1 MQDSAGAGRSDRT
14 GDRRQRVRRA
24 RLRDRART
32 SCLHL
37 GAITFLILISVTQR
51 IGQTTLDTKFDLTA
65 DPGRL
70 LGKSLNLWNTGVD
83 LGGLA
88 DQGYGYLFPQGT
100 FFLVGDLA
108 GLPDWITQR
117 AWSAL
122 VLLIAYDGAR
132 RLARALG
139 VGSGS
144 LTARLPAAAVHVPV
158 LVGLAYSLSPRIV
171 GLSGELSA
179 EMLPSAVLPWVCLP
193 IVLCLSG
200 RIAVRRAALLAGLGV
215 VAMGGV
221 NATENLLALPLPLF
235 LVLSGLARPVG
246 RRLAGWWVLTT
257 TLASLWWMLPLLLLG
272 AYSPPFLDYIENAAN
287 TTRTT
292 GWSNTVR
299 GAEHWLNYVP
309 NGDGPFWVAAHAM
322 STAAVLV
329 ALGGL
334 IAALGVVGLSRSG
347 EGALRFR
354 RPLLIAFLTGLVVMT
369 WGHGD
374 PAGSPLAGAVRHLL
388 DGPLVPFRN
397 IHKADPL
404 VRLPLALGFG
414 ATCALAAARATDWL
428 AGRTLRLPYVRVL
441 GVLAAGAL
449 VVGSAAPVFTGSLRH
464 PGWDRIPASWQ
475 QAATWLDHDGPGAT
489 LVVPAA
495 GFAQQTWGWTG
506 DEPIQGLTSSGWVTR
521 NQIPLIPAASI
532 RLLDGID
539 ARLDDGLGSPALAP
553 TLAAAGI
560 TRILLRNDL
569 DPSIADSTDA
579 PRVATALAASPGIER
594 VKTFGAAALPALE
607 VYRVSGALARP
618 EATVTST
625 MPVLTGAP
633 EDVITAREAGLV
645 GPGEHVVVRP
655 APAGQAPTIVTDGYR
670 LVERNFGRTHDAVSD
685 VLTGS
690 EPSRTHRL
698 VADYVGAP
706 GVPRVYARY
715 GDLSSVTASTS
726 AGYADSLGPVRP
738 EYGPAAVTD
747 DDPSTSWRSAPFTR
761 ARGQWVQYDLTRP
774 RRTGMVTV
782 LAGSGGP
789 GSVRV
794 TRLAITAG
802 SVREVVVPDAQ
813 GRAVI
818 DFGSLVASRVRVT
831 VLAISGHDA
840 TAQVAIRDIAVAG
853 VDTSRT
859 LVVPDTGADAST
871 SFVFSADPP
880 RRPCL
885 YGALG
890 TNCDPAYA
898 RPGAERGHL
907 DRTFTLH
914 GAGAWTFSG
923 EVVAEPSADTTKLL
937 LPIKGGLATTSTSV
951 LGNDPAVSAVFATDG
966 QAATSWLAA
975 RGDRAPVLRLTWDRP
990 RTLSR
995 LQVTPSQIPAL
1006 TPYEAVIVANGQTR
1020 RVPIGSNQ
1028 LGYFTPITG
1037 ATSASI
1043 TLRAHAGG
1051 GTGRSVGVGEVRL
1064 DGLAGLTR
1072 PVPLRWA
1079 FTSPCGLGPNLYV
1092 DGQAHPTRVRGTLG
1106 DIVDGHTLRWESCDP
1121 TIVLTSGATR
1131 LQVDANGFFVP
1142 TRVVLRSGQAP
1153 PTGPVV
1159 VGAQR
1164 TVSGATPLASSMRM
1178 QIAAGPESLL
1188 VFGQNANPGWKAT
1201 LAGHDLAATV
1211 VDGWQQGFVVPA
1223 GAGGAV
1229 RVDFAP
1235 QSPYRIALG
1244 IGAGGVLALIVLLLL
1259 DVRRTR
1265 IATVEV
1271 SAARAP
1277 RPALRAAM
1285 LIAGLLLLAAASP
1298 VAGGAALVGCLVA
1311 RTRLSISI
1319 AAAALVLASG
1329 VVAAVVDGTVNGTPG
1344 TLADLLAAL
1353 GCGLAA
1359 ATLAAPGEGLDVE
1372 S

>member
-14 GDRRQRVRRA
+14 GDRRQRARRA
-24 RLRDRART
+24 RLRDRARA

-37 GAITFLILISVTQR
+37 GAVAFLVLISAGQR

-108 GLPDWITQR
+108 GLPVWITQR

-139 VGSGS
+139 LGAGSR
-144 LTARLPAAAVHVPV
+144 TARIPGAAVHIPV
-158 LVGLAYSLSPRIV
+158 LVGLAYALSPRIV

-200 RIAVRRAALLAGLGV
+200 RMAARRAAVLAGLAV

-221 NATENLLALPLPLF
+221 NATENLLALPLPL
-235 LVLSGLARPVG
+235 LLILSGVTTRAG
-246 RRLAGWWVLTT
+246 RRLAGWWVLTA

-272 AYSPPFLDYIENAAN
+272 KYSPPFLDYIENAAN

-329 ALGGL
+329 ILGAV
-334 IAALGVVGLSRSG
+334 IAAFGIAGLARTG
-347 EGALRFR
+347 PDAIRFR
-354 RPLLIAFLTGLVVMT
+354 GPLLIAFLTGLLVMT
-369 WGHGD
+369 WGHGG
-374 PAGSPLAGAVRHLL
+374 PAGSPLASTVRHLL

-414 ATCALAAARATDWL
+414 ATCALVAARLRDWL
-428 AGRTLRLPYVRVL
+428 DGRSSRLAFARPL
-441 GVLAAGAL
+441 GAIAVCAL

-464 PGWDRIPASWQ
+464 PGWDEIPASWR
-475 QAATWLDHDGPGAT
+475 QAAAWLDHDGPGAT

-506 DEPIQGLTSSGWVTR
+506 DEPIQGLASSGWVTR

-645 GPGEHVVVRP
+645 GPGEHVLVQR
-655 APAGQAPTIVTDGYR
+655 ASAGQAPAIVTDGYR

-685 VLTGS
+685 VRTPS
-690 EPSRTHRL
+690 EPSRTHRR
-698 VADYVGAP
+698 VPDYVGAP

-726 AGYADSLGPVRP
+726 AGYSDSLGPVRP
-738 EYGPAAVTD
+738 EFGPSAVTD
-747 DDPSTSWRSAPFTR
+747 ADPSTSWRSAPFTK
-761 ARGQWVQYDLTRP
+761 AVGQWVQYDLRGS
-774 RRTGMVTV
+774 RSIGQVTV
-782 LAGSGGP
+782 LAGAGGP
-789 GSVRV
+789 GSLRV
-794 TRLAITAG
+794 TRLTVTAG
-802 SVREVVVPDAQ
+802 SVRKVITPDSQ
-813 GRAVI
+813 GRAVV
-818 DFGSLVASRVRVT
+818 DFGGMVASRVRVT
-831 VLAISGHDA
+831 VLAISGHDPN
-840 TAQVAIRDIAVAG
+840 AQVAIRDIAVAE

-890 TNCDPAYA
+890 TSCDPSYA

-914 GAGAWTFSG
+914 GAGSWTFSG
-923 EVVAEPSADTTKLL
+923 EVVAQPSPDVAKLL
-937 LPIKGGLATTSTSV
+937 LPIHGGLSATSTSV

-975 RGDRAPVLRLTWDRP
+975 RGDLAPVLHLTWDTP
-990 RTLSR
+990 RTLGR
-995 LQVTPSQIPAL
+995 FQVTPSQIPGL
-1006 TPYEAVIVANGQTR
+1006 TPYAAVIVAHGQTR
-1020 RVPIGSNQ
+1020 RVPIGADQ

-1043 TLRAHAGG
+1043 TLLAHPSDS
-1051 GTGRSVGVGEVRL
+1051 TDLSVAVGEVRL
-1064 DGLAGLTR
+1064 DGLASLTR
-1072 PVPLRWA
+1072 PVPLTWA
-1079 FTSPCGLGPNLYV
+1079 FRTPCGFGPNLYV
-1092 DGQAHPTRVRGTLG
+1092 DGQLHPTRVSGTLG
-1106 DIVDGHTLRWESCDP
+1106 DIVDGRTLRWQSCDP
-1121 TIVLTSGATR
+1121 TVALAAGTTR
-1131 LQVDANGFFVP
+1131 LQVNANAFFVP
-1142 TRVVLRSGQAP
+1142 TRVVLRSGEVA

-1159 VGAQR
+1159 VGEQR
-1164 TVSGATPLASSMRM
+1164 AVTGSTPLASSMRM
-1178 QIAAGPESLL
+1178 QVAPGSEALL

-1201 LAGHDLAATV
+1201 LAGHDLVGRV

-1223 GAGGAV
+1223 GAGGTV
-1229 RVDFAP
+1229 RIDFAP
-1235 QSPYRIALG
+1235 QPAYRLALG
-1244 IGAGGVLALIVLLLL
+1244 VGAAGVLVLLVLLLV

-1265 IATVEV
+1265 VPREEV
-1271 SAARAP
+1271 TAP
-1277 RPALRAAM
+1277 QQNQNLPG
-1285 LIAGLLLLAAASP
+1285 AGLVAGVLVLAAASP
-1298 VAGGAALVGCLVA
+1298 VAAGAAVVGWIVM
-1311 RTRLSISI
+1311 RTRLPISS
-1319 AAAALVLASG
+1319 AAGVLVLASG
-1329 VVAAVVDGTVNGTPG
+1329 VVAAFADGTANGTPG
-1344 TLADLLAAL
+1344 GAADVLAAL

-1359 ATLAAPGEGLDVE
+1359 ATLATRVGGSDVE